1 MFKNKIL
8 AFVLIS
14 IFAISCAEE
23 KSEIDIAESALDTA
37 YVEYL
42 FCDFGPDI
50 SQESFA
56 ELLIEWNDILDG
68 LETAVP
74 MSVGLVPRT
83 ETDLKYHS
91 IQLITRRKTLVRCQ
105 ARNRR
110 INIQRMQYQVLIAQY
125 QFLFFPLHMR

>member
-1 MFKNKIL
+1 M
-8 AFVLIS
+8 
-14 IFAISCAEE
+14 CRG

-83 ETDLKYHS
+83 EQIYTTDCGLWYGNQKNK
-91 IQLITRRKTLVRCQ
+91 QTRVGK
-105 ARNRR
+105 NG
-110 INIQRMQYQVLIAQY
+110 
-125 QFLFFPLHMR
+125 